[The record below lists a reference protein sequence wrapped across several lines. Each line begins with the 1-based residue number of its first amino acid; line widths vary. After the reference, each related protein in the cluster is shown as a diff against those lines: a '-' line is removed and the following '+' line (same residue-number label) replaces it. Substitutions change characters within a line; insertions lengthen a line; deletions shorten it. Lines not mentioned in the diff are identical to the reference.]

1 MGISILP
8 FKAPCQASHGNS
20 CHRGRRLIA
29 YARKQ
34 VKKSSKQQAQQP
46 ADRLETAKPR
56 IVLEVLSPGEIYP
69 VFAPKSGSAAAA
81 DAPWRWDDEEVEG
94 AGRDD
99 ATTSGAA
106 DVPRW
111 NPRTGFMKTASE
123 VQAEAAAAAAVAAA
137 GTATAST
144 SGATS
149 TLAGGPGSAAAASRA
164 AAGAV
169 EVSLVV
175 PPLTTTAAAEA
186 PLLPAV
192 SRNAVLS
199 SALGTGF
206 WMAVLAVF
214 VRNYAALN
222 SAAAMGTD
230 PAAVEALLKWA
241 VGPESLTDVGVAAA
255 AAAVV
260 TGARL
265 ALMAIWADLREATDR
280 SNQQVLSSLT
290 TLDVLLVAAASGIPE
305 ELLFRGALLP
315 ATFPDWRGALLSAA
329 LFGVLHNSGGRNPA
343 FAVWAAAVGALYGG
357 AFLITGNIWVPA
369 VAHASANAA
378 SAFIWKAKSAAA
390 SPS

>member
-1 MGISILP
+1 
-8 FKAPCQASHGNS
+8 
-20 CHRGRRLIA
+20 
-29 YARKQ
+29 
-34 VKKSSKQQAQQP
+34 
-46 ADRLETAKPR
+46 
-56 IVLEVLSPGEIYP
+56 
-69 VFAPKSGSAAAA
+69 
-81 DAPWRWDDEEVEG
+81 
-94 AGRDD
+94 
-99 ATTSGAA
+99 
-106 DVPRW
+106 
-111 NPRTGFMKTASE
+111 MKTASE

-280 SNQQVLSSLT
+280 SNQY
-290 TLDVLLVAAASGIPE
+290 
-305 ELLFRGALLP
+305 
-315 ATFPDWRGALLSAA
+315 FP
-329 LFGVLHNSGGRNPA
+329 P
-343 FAVWAAAVGALYGG
+343 
-357 AFLITGNIWVPA
+357 
-369 VAHASANAA
+369 
-378 SAFIWKAKSAAA
+378 
-390 SPS
+390 